1 MAHKI
6 KDLTDIE
13 KAALLWGFYTTTDKA
28 KGSKWTQMFDLCHP
42 DKEYSTDISKRNV
55 ISDWRN
61 QPAVVAYW
69 EGLQAA
75 EDNRVESRVR
85 SELAKLGSM
94 DGEKPTAPT
103 LLDGIRDFTDVNQF
117 IAYLNAQ
124 ANTLTDEKDK
134 REYLKM
140 LSDLMRFKEGSQQDQ
155 DIMRVYMPLRC
166 LECALYKKEK
176 AKK

>member
-6 KDLTDIE
+6 KDLSDLE
-13 KAALLWGFYTTTDKA
+13 KAALLWGFYTITDKA
-28 KGSKWTQMFDLCHP
+28 KGSKWAQMFDLCHP
-42 DKEYSTDISKRNV
+42 GREYSTADSKRNV
-55 ISDWRN
+55 ISEWRN
-61 QPAVVAYW
+61 QPSVVSYW

-85 SELAKLGSM
+85 SELAKLK
-94 DGEKPTAPT
+94 DGESISASALVDKV
-103 LLDGIRDFTDVNQF
+103 RDFTDVNQF
-117 IAYLNAQ
+117 IAFLNEQ
-124 ANTLTDEKDK
+124 ANTITDEKDK

-166 LECALYKKEK
+166 LECALYKREKGK
-176 AKK
+176 AK